1 MFLIITIRSKKS
13 LVVTLLAMKLT
24 CFGASRTVTGSRF
37 MLENREGKRILLD
50 AGLFQ
55 GRGKTQKELN
65 QHPKFDPGAIDAV
78 VLTHAHIDHSGYL
91 PYLYKHGFRG
101 PVYCT
106 EATADLCEIM
116 LPDSGHIQE
125 EDVRFI
131 NKHRR
136 RENKKLLEPLYTIE
150 DAEAILDQLRPISTG
165 KEYDVMGFGCSLYG
179 TGHLLGSVGIRISS
193 HSKSLFYTGDIG
205 RLAPRML
212 KPPVQI
218 PSSDYIMCES
228 TYGDKIHDEEVRG
241 LELLLNE
248 VRRTCVEQGGKL
260 LIPAF
265 SIGRTQ
271 EIIFALDF
279 LHTFEMLPDIP
290 VYVDSPLSTKGT
302 GIYRKHLNQFNE
314 TIQRYLETDA
324 DPFCFPN
331 LHFIQ
336 SVEESKSLNAIKG
349 PCIIISSSGMMEA
362 GRIRHH
368 IRNHIQEPESTLLIT
383 SHTEPG
389 TLGGRLRK
397 RPETVRL
404 FGEDLPVKFRI
415 EEIPGLSAHADQE
428 ELMAYL
434 KPGLAAKPAA
444 LFLVH
449 GSLESSMAL
458 KEMVNNNFP
467 ETMVVIPKFG
477 ENFML

>member
-1 MFLIITIRSKKS
+1 MKKS
-13 LVVTLLAMKLT
+13 LVVPLFTMKLT

-37 MLENREGKRILLD
+37 MLENRSGKQILLD

-55 GRGKTQKELN
+55 GRGKKQKELN
-65 QHPKFDPGAIDAV
+65 LSPHFDPQSVDAV
-78 VLTHAHIDHSGYL
+78 VLSHAHIDHSGYL
-91 PYLYKHGFRG
+91 PFLYKHGFRG

-131 NKHRR
+131 NKHRK
-136 RENKKLLEPLYTIE
+136 RENKKLLEPLYTVE
-150 DAEAILDQLRPISTG
+150 DAEGVLNQFRPLSTG
-165 KEYDVMGFGCSLYG
+165 KEHDVFGFGCSFFG
-179 TGHLLGSVGIRISS
+179 TGHLLGSVGIRVSDS
-193 HSKSLFYTGDIG
+193 RKSLFYTGDVG

-212 KPPVQI
+212 KPPVRI
-218 PSSDYIMCES
+218 PDCDFIICES
-228 TYGDKIHDEEVRG
+228 TYGDRIHEEEMRG
-241 LELLLNE
+241 LELLLKE

-260 LIPAF
+260 IIPAF

-271 EIIFALDF
+271 EIIFALDY

-302 GIYRKHLNQFNE
+302 KIYRKHLNQFNE
-314 TIQRYLETDA
+314 TIQNYLERDA

-331 LHFIQ
+331 LHFVQ
-336 SVEESKSLNAIKG
+336 SVEESKSLNAVKG

-397 RPETVRL
+397 KPDTIRL

-415 EEIPGLSAHADQE
+415 EEIPGLSAHADQQ
-428 ELMAYL
+428 ELLAYL
-434 KPGLAAKPAA
+434 KPGISKDLSAI
-444 LFLVH
+444 FLVH
-449 GSLESSMAL
+449 GSLESATLL
-458 KEMVNNNFP
+458 KQELKNSYP
-467 ETMVVIPKFG
+467 ETMVLIPKLG
-477 ENFML
+477 ESFML